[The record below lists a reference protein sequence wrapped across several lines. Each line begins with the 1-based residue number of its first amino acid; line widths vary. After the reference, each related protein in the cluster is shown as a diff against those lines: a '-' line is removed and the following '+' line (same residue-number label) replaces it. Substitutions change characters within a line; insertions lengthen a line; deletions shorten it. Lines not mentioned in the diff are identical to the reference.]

1 MKSHVIVNKT
11 TSAITACIT
20 STSTMGLQ
28 MSHVKLDLKGCLAT
42 GHCIATGIRPVGR
55 VYASDNYNT
64 GSRVGSEYGEGF
76 TVFTRTGERTRLDV
90 DRMNESM
97 KVRGADRMR
106 FSMHPDQAFGLL
118 YDLDA
123 LMDVGGWTKGAW
135 VRVASR
141 HGYPCE
147 DMRDRVYDGGMMA
160 ERAIL
165 EVLRW
170 TDDIKVARA
179 LAFEVYEAIEDTDG
193 TRSSVYDDAVGWVE
207 LTTQE
212 FKIPSA
218 LVTTM
223 SRKAVTG
230 LLGEGVV
237 GYFDG
242 LVTGE
247 DDMETTS
254 LQYLAAALKIGRA
267 PEQCVVFCTSQDS
280 IVAAHNCSMRAV
292 GVIGRCSAH
301 QLRGADLTVGSL
313 KELSVYNIR
322 RLFANKGGG
331 NFMDLEKKFDDRV
344 GQDSGRRVR
353 HATDEGE

>member
-1 MKSHVIVNKT
+1 MVRVGSNLPRPWNCLRVPLR
-11 TSAITACIT
+11 SCTA
-20 STSTMGLQ
+20 
-28 MSHVKLDLKGCLAT
+28 H
-42 GHCIATGIRPVGR
+42 
-55 VYASDNYNT
+55 AS
-64 GSRVGSEYGEGF
+64 SRNHSSSPNNAGSEYGEGF

-90 DRMNESM
+90 DTMNESL

-123 LMDVGGWTKGAW
+123 LMDVGVWTKGAW
-135 VRVASR
+135 LNVARR
-141 HGYPCE
+141 HAFPHPS
-147 DMRDRVYDGGMMA
+147 DAVWDRVSGMMA

-193 TRSSVYDDAVGWVE
+193 VRDKLVYDDTVGWVE
-207 LTTQE
+207 VTTQE

-218 LVTTM
+218 LVSSM

-230 LLGEGVV
+230 LLGEGV
-237 GYFDG
+237 
-242 LVTGE
+242 
-247 DDMETTS
+247 
-254 LQYLAAALKIGRA
+254 YLAAALKLGRA
-267 PEQCVVFCTSQDS
+267 PEQCVVFCTSQTS

-331 NFMDLEKKFDDRV
+331 NFMDLEKKIDDGV
-344 GQDSGRRVR
+344 GQILDGGSPCYR
-353 HATDEGE
+353 

>member
-1 MKSHVIVNKT
+1 MVRVGFTLPRPSNCRVPLRSF
-11 TSAITACIT
+11 SA
-20 STSTMGLQ
+20 
-28 MSHVKLDLKGCLAT
+28 H
-42 GHCIATGIRPVGR
+42 
-55 VYASDNYNT
+55 AS
-64 GSRVGSEYGEGF
+64 SRHHSSPNNAGSEYGEGF
-76 TVFTRTGERTRLDV
+76 TVFRRTGEQTRLDV
-90 DRMNESM
+90 DSMNESM

-106 FSMHPDQAFGLL
+106 FSMHPDQAFGLI

-135 VRVASR
+135 LGVASR
-141 HGYPCE
+141 HGFPSPS
-147 DMRDRVYDGGMMA
+147 DTVWDRVYGMMA

-179 LAFEVYEAIEDTDG
+179 LAFEVYEAIEATDG
-193 TRSSVYDDAVGWVE
+193 VCGGGILVYDDAVGWVE
-207 LTTQE
+207 VTTQE

-218 LVTTM
+218 LVSTM
-223 SRKAVTG
+223 SRKAVSG
-230 LLGEGVV
+230 LLGAGVV
-237 GYFDG
+237 GHFDA

-254 LQYLAAALKIGRA
+254 LQYLAAALKLGRA
-267 PEQCVVFCTSQDS
+267 PEQCVVFCTSQNS

-301 QLRGADLTVGSL
+301 QLRGADLTVCSL

-331 NFMDLEKKFDDRV
+331 NFMDLEKKIDDNV
-344 GQDSGRRVR
+344 GQDPRPRVR
-353 HATDEGE
+353 HATDEAE

>member
-1 MKSHVIVNKT
+1 MVRVGSNLPRPWNCLRVPLR
-11 TSAITACIT
+11 SCTA
-20 STSTMGLQ
+20 
-28 MSHVKLDLKGCLAT
+28 H
-42 GHCIATGIRPVGR
+42 
-55 VYASDNYNT
+55 AS
-64 GSRVGSEYGEGF
+64 SRNHSSSPNNAGSEYGEGF

-90 DRMNESM
+90 DTMNESL

-123 LMDVGGWTKGAW
+123 LMDVGVWTKGAW
-135 VRVASR
+135 LNVARR
-141 HGYPCE
+141 HAFPHPS
-147 DMRDRVYDGGMMA
+147 DAVWDRVSGMMA

-193 TRSSVYDDAVGWVE
+193 VGDKLVYDDTVGWVE

-218 LVTTM
+218 LVSSM
-223 SRKAVTG
+223 SKKAVTG

-237 GYFDG
+237 GYFDA

-254 LQYLAAALKIGRA
+254 LQYLAAALKLGRA
-267 PEQCVVFCTSQDS
+267 PEQCVVFCTSQTS

-331 NFMDLEKKFDDRV
+331 NFMDLEKKIDDGV
-344 GQDSGRRVR
+344 GQEPGRRVR
-353 HATDEGE
+353 HATDEAE